1 METLSAGGIQP
12 RQEIEF
18 FNLIK
23 SDCKIIF
30 DVGCREDVDY
40 LENSFD
46 NSREFHMFDPNPT
59 FLQRCEKKLE
69 KLEAPDE
76 IENLVYFN
84 ACGLGEVDGDMVYYQ
99 NTQSFVFRTHHTQS
113 LPSSTSFPIK
123 TIKKYCLENS
133 IKNIDFLKID
143 IEGMEIDCLN
153 GGKEIINSTCKYV
166 QFEFA
171 STMIDR
177 KVEPKELL
185 SFFYSNFD
193 LFLLRVDPAHPYHS
207 ENKKLLTPLTSELYN
222 IIEKDMYE
230 ASGCNFV
237 AIRNSISSKYI

>member
-1 METLSAGGIQP
+1 
-12 RQEIEF
+12 
-18 FNLIK
+18 
-23 SDCKIIF
+23 
-30 DVGCREDVDY
+30 
-40 LENSFD
+40 
-46 NSREFHMFDPNPT
+46 
-59 FLQRCEKKLE
+59 
-69 KLEAPDE
+69 
-76 IENLVYFN
+76 
-84 ACGLGEVDGDMVYYQ
+84 LGEVDGDMVYYQ

-185 SFFYSNFD
+185 SFFDSNFD

-237 AIRNSISSKYI
+237 AIRNIISSKYI